1 MKQVILLVLI
11 SALAGCGGYHKARKG
26 GAPRPAPISAPI
38 PITPTVVGVTTPGV
52 AQSTPTQVAVV
63 PVAKP
68 FASGP
73 LQKACMASE
82 RKARSRELCGCIQAV
97 ADNTLSNSQQRMA
110 VGFYDDPHRAQEIR
124 QSDNPSHE
132 KFWKDYRAYGDA
144 AERTCR

>member
-1 MKQVILLVLI
+1 MKQVILFALI
-11 SALAGCGGYHKARKG
+11 SALAGCGGYYKARKG

-52 AQSTPTQVAVV
+52 AQPSPTPVAVV
-63 PVAKP
+63 PVARP

-73 LQKACMASE
+73 VQQACMASE

-97 ADNTLSNSQQRMA
+97 ANTTLSSSQQRLA
-110 VGFYDDPHRAQEIR
+110 VTFYGDPQRAQEIR

-132 KFWKDYRAYGDA
+132 EFWKDYRDYGDA

>member
-11 SALAGCGGYHKARKG
+11 SALAGCGGYHKAKRG
-26 GAPRPAPISAPI
+26 GTPKVAPAPI

-52 AQSTPTQVAVV
+52 APKPVAVV

-68 FASGP
+68 FARGP
-73 LQKACMASE
+73 LQQACMSSD

-97 ADNTLSNSQQRMA
+97 ANDTLSNSQQRMA
-110 VGFYDDPHRAQEIR
+110 VSFYGDPHRAQEVR
-124 QSDNPSHE
+124 QSDNPNHE
-132 KFWKDYRAYGDA
+132 KFWKAYRAYGDA